1 MLLTLILFERAALII
16 LLAYILM
23 NNRYLKQML
32 LTRTQLRS
40 IIGLI
45 VLFAVFAILSNLF
58 GVTVSFEQLS
68 FNASSF
74 SSLNDEV
81 VIANTRV
88 LSIGISGL
96 VGGPIVGTS
105 VGLISGIFRY
115 FQGGTDPH
123 TYFVSSIIIGVLSG
137 WIGHYF
143 MKRQRFLSPVQGG
156 VIAIALE
163 LTQMACIVFLSHNLL
178 MGWQLVQVIFLPMA
192 VVNSI
197 GTGLFL
203 SIILNSLNQE
213 ENLRAVQTHDV
224 LQLTKDIFPYFHS
237 GLDRSNAQQIA
248 TLIHKTMKVSA
259 VSVTNHDEILAFT
272 GVASDHHTVGSDLV
286 TDLSQR
292 VISSGEM
299 WVAHSKAEIGCKC
312 GDCPLEGA
320 IVVPLSNGKEV
331 IGTLK
336 YYFTKAEN
344 LTEVEQQWA
353 EGLGEI
359 FSSQIQ
365 LGQAEAQQHLL
376 KQAELRTLQ
385 GQVNP
390 HFFFNSIN
398 TISAIMRFD
407 SDKARRLLLKLSQ
420 YFRASLTGNRQAL
433 VTVADELQQVQ
444 AYTEIEEA
452 RFPERFDITYD
463 IASEL
468 LNTLIPPFLIQ
479 ILVENAIHH
488 AFKDRQENNQI
499 RISLKRIDEEAAI
512 FCVMDNG
519 FGMSEALLQK
529 LGKETIASE
538 LGSGTAL
545 ENLNRRLLGIY
556 GSQSQLNFT
565 SDDTG
570 TVVSVRLKTFESEE
584 EWLG

>member
-1 MLLTLILFERAALII
+1 MLLTLVLFERAALII

-23 NNRYLKQML
+23 NNRHLKQMF
-32 LTRTQLRS
+32 LTRTELRPLF
-40 IIGLI
+40 GLI
-45 VLFAVFAILSNLF
+45 VLFALFAILSNLF

-68 FNASSF
+68 FSSAF
-74 SSLNDEV
+74 SSLSDEL

-96 VGGPIVGTS
+96 IGGPIVGST
-105 VGLISGIFRY
+105 VGLLSGVFRY

-123 TYFVSSIIIGVLSG
+123 IYLVSSIIIGVLSG
-137 WIGHYF
+137 LIGHYF
-143 MKRQRFLSPVQGG
+143 MKRQRFLTPVQGG
-156 VIAIALE
+156 LIAIGLE
-163 LTQMACIVFLSHNLL
+163 LTQMACIVFLSRDQA
-178 MGWQLVQVIFLPMA
+178 MGWSLVQVIFIPMA

-203 SIILNSLNQE
+203 SIIINSLRQE

-237 GLDRSNAQQIA
+237 GLDRSNAQLIA
-248 TLIHKTMKVSA
+248 ELIKKALKVSA
-259 VSVTNHDEILAFT
+259 VSVTNHDEILAFI
-272 GVASDHHTVGSDLV
+272 GVGSDHHTVGSDLV
-286 TDLSQR
+286 TDLSQK
-292 VISSGEM
+292 VISSGKM
-299 WVAHSKAEIGCKC
+299 LVAHSKTEIGCKC
-312 GDCPLEGA
+312 ENCPLEGA

-336 YYFTKAEN
+336 YYFTKEKY

-365 LGQAEAQQHLL
+365 LGQSEAQQHLL

-407 SDKARRLLLKLSQ
+407 PDKARRLLLKLSH

-433 VTVADELQQVQ
+433 VTVSDELQQVQ

-452 RFPERFDITYD
+452 RFPGRFDISYD
-463 IASEL
+463 IATDLMNS
-468 LNTLIPPFLIQ
+468 LIPPFLIQ

-488 AFKDRQENNQI
+488 AFKNREETNQI
-499 RISLKRIDEEAAI
+499 RITLKRLNEEEAI
-512 FCVMDNG
+512 FCVLDNG
-519 FGMSEALLQK
+519 FGIPDELIQR
-529 LGKETIASE
+529 LGKETIISE

-556 GSQSQLNFT
+556 GSQSELKFT
-565 SDDTG
+565 SDEVG
-570 TVVSVRLKTFESEE
+570 TVVSVRLKIFESED
-584 EWLG
+584 EWIG

>member
-1 MLLTLILFERAALII
+1 MLTLILFERAALII

-23 NNRYLKQML
+23 SNRHLKQL
-32 LTRTQLRS
+32 LMTRTQLKS
-40 IIGLI
+40 IISLI
-45 VLFAVFAILSNLF
+45 ILFAIFAILSNLF
-58 GVTVSFEQLS
+58 GVMISIEQ
-68 FNASSF
+68 FSF
-74 SSLNDEV
+74 SSALSSLSDEV

-96 VGGPIVGTS
+96 VGGPIVGS
-105 VGLISGIFRY
+105 AVGLLSGVFRY

-123 TYFVSSIIIGVLSG
+123 IYLISSIIIGVLSG

-143 MKRQRFLSPVQGG
+143 VQRQRFLTPVQGG
-156 VIAIALE
+156 LIAIGLE
-163 LTQMACIVFLSHNLL
+163 IIQMACIGFLSRNQAT
-178 MGWQLVQVIFLPMA
+178 GWNLVQVIFVPMA

-203 SIILNSLNQE
+203 SIIINALSQE
-213 ENLRAVQTHDV
+213 ENLRAIQTHDV

-237 GLDRSNAQQIA
+237 GLNRTNAKEISE
-248 TLIHKTMKVSA
+248 LILKTMKVSA
-259 VSVTNHDEILAFT
+259 VSVTNRDEILAFT
-272 GVASDHHTVGSDLV
+272 GVGSDHHTVGSDLV

-299 WVAHSKAEIGCKC
+299 WVAHSRSEIGCICEK
-312 GDCPLEGA
+312 CPLEGA

-336 YYFTKAEN
+336 YYFTQEDN

-365 LGQAEAQQHLL
+365 LGQTEAQQHLL

-407 SDKARRLLLKLSQ
+407 PDKARRLLLKLSQ

-433 VTVADELQQVQ
+433 VTVEDELQQVQ

-452 RFPERFDITYD
+452 RFPGRFDISYD
-463 IASEL
+463 ISEDM
-468 LNTLIPPFLIQ
+468 LNSLIPPFLIQ

-488 AFKDRQENNQI
+488 AFKDREENNQI
-499 RISLKRIDEEAAI
+499 NISLKRLNDKEAI
-512 FCVMDNG
+512 FSVSDNG
-519 FGMSEALLQK
+519 FGIREDILK
-529 LGKETIASE
+529 NLGKETIVSD

-545 ENLNRRLLGIY
+545 ENLNQRLLGIY
-556 GSQSQLNFT
+556 GSQSELKFT
-565 SDDTG
+565 SSREG
-570 TVVSVRLKTFESEE
+570 TVVAVRFKIFESEE
-584 EWLG
+584 EWLE

>member
-1 MLLTLILFERAALII
+1 MLTLILFERAALII

-23 NNRYLKQML
+23 SNRHLKQML
-32 LTRTQLRS
+32 LTRTKLPS

-45 VLFAVFAILSNLF
+45 ILFGLFAILSNLF

-68 FNASSF
+68 FNSAF
-74 SSLNDEV
+74 SSLSDEL

-96 VGGPIVGTS
+96 VGGPIVGS
-105 VGLISGIFRY
+105 IVGLLSGVFRY
-115 FQGGTDPH
+115 YQGGTDPH
-123 TYFVSSIIIGVLSG
+123 IYLMSSLLIGILSG
-137 WIGHYF
+137 LIGHYF
-143 MKRQRFLSPVQGG
+143 MKRQRFLTPVQGG
-156 VIAIALE
+156 LIAIGLE
-163 LTQMACIVFLSHNLL
+163 LIQMACIIFLSRNQA
-178 MGWQLVQVIFLPMA
+178 MGWSLVQVIFLPMA

-203 SIILNSLNQE
+203 SIIINSLNQE

-237 GLDRSNAQQIA
+237 GLDRSNAQKIA
-248 TLIHKTMKVSA
+248 ELIHKTMKVSA

-272 GVASDHHTVGSDLV
+272 GVASDHHAVGSDLV

-292 VISSGEM
+292 VISSGKM
-299 WVAHSKAEIGCKC
+299 WVVHSKAEIGCKC
-312 GDCPLEGA
+312 EACPLEGA

-336 YYFTKAEN
+336 YYFTKDES

-407 SDKARRLLLKLSQ
+407 PAKARRLLLQLSQ

-433 VTVADELQQVQ
+433 VTVADELLQVQ

-452 RFPERFDITYD
+452 RFPNRFDITYD
-463 IASEL
+463 IDTAL
-468 LNTLIPPFLIQ
+468 MNRLIPPFLIQ

-488 AFKDRQENNQI
+488 AFKERQENNQI
-499 RISLKRIDEEAAI
+499 RISLKRFNEEEAV
-512 FCVMDNG
+512 FCVIDNG
-519 FGMSEALLQK
+519 FGMPEALVQK
-529 LGKETIASE
+529 LGKETLPSD

-556 GSQSQLNFT
+556 GSQSELKFT
-565 SDDTG
+565 SSDAG
-570 TVVSVRLKTFESEE
+570 TIVSVRLKLFESED